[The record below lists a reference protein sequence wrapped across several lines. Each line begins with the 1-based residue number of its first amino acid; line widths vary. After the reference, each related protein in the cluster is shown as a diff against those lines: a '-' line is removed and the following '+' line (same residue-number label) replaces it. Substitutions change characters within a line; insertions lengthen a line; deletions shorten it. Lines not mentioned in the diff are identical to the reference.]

1 MSYEGRKYR
10 KKRSATVRRLT
21 IVLNGRGFRIF
32 TSPKSEAMKGF
43 LSLALVLTL
52 LATSAHTQTI
62 SRKVVLA
69 KAQKLEQS
77 ATTRLTM
84 EMKVFGKVEKV
95 VNSATNRVEI
105 TVNEILD
112 TAYQLNKRVVHA
124 TEKSESSK
132 ENYEYDSDKAADPD
146 NPERWEK
153 IIDRVG

>member
-1 MSYEGRKYR
+1 
-10 KKRSATVRRLT
+10 
-21 IVLNGRGFRIF
+21 
-32 TSPKSEAMKGF
+32 MKGF